1 MATLPIAIYLT
12 RHSERYELLH
22 AGFAIPLAAALGVLA
37 VALARRAG
45 RRRAVSLLDG
55 GRDRA
60 ALAARLLGI
69 LGICAAF
76 AAIVALAVYGLLEY
90 AGSRD

>member
-1 MATLPIAIYLT
+1 
-12 RHSERYELLH
+12 
-22 AGFAIPLAAALGVLA
+22 
-37 VALARRAG
+37 
-45 RRRAVSLLDG
+45 
-55 GRDRA
+55 
-60 ALAARLLGI
+60 LLGI